1 MPQQDTGVGMTR
13 SSKKRKLEDT
23 DLVPS

>member
-1 MPQQDTGVGMTR
+1 MTR

>member
-1 MPQQDTGVGMTR
+1 MPQQDAGVGMTR
-13 SSKKRKLEDT
+13 SSKKRKLDDT